1 MNSFDVDYVK
11 SESVKKLSPFIYLEQ
26 ISKLLTFIRIHT
38 PFCINGFHILEG
50 TDTSI
55 DVSKLPFN

>member
-1 MNSFDVDYVK
+1 MNSVDVDYVT
-11 SESVKKLSPFIYLEQ
+11 SESVKKWSPFIYLEQ

-38 PFCINGFHILEG
+38 SFCINGFHMEG

>member
-1 MNSFDVDYVK
+1 MNSVDVDYVT
-11 SESVKKLSPFIYLEQ
+11 SESVKKMITIFFYLEQ

-38 PFCINGFHILEG
+38 SFCINGFHMEG